1 MAQITVNQKNLT
13 DRETYQYSDTG
24 DKVKLQVGTDPKF
37 SRRFRVLDFKKI
49 PMLSGLGLAII
60 LDLC

>member
-1 MAQITVNQKNLT
+1 MNKKTLT

-37 SRRFRVLDFKKI
+37 SGRLRVLEFKKI
-49 PMLSGLGLAII
+49 PMHSSLGLATI